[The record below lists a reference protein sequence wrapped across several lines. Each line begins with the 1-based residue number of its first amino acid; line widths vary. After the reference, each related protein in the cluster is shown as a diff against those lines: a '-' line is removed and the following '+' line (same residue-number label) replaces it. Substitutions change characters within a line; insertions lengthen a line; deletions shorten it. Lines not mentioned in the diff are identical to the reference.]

1 MEQMAAET
9 TLKAEVEDK
18 GVANIKAD
26 NPAWAR
32 EERFRRVNDSAEDKP
47 GETSG
52 DPKLQGNSPFPL
64 NESQRK
70 SLSSS
75 SGTTNDLTSPPKS
88 TMGVDCAD
96 IVLNCLFCRFH
107 NMIPILP
114 DCSQGLTN
122 HCWGSYRHV
131 DHTRE
136 SLHNDDDDS
145 CVELDCGLFGNCH
158 DASDCLELAMEVSE
172 ICYH

>member
-9 TLKAEVEDK
+9 TLKAEMEDK
-18 GVANIKAD
+18 GVANLKED

-32 EERFRRVNDSAEDKP
+32 EERFRNVNASAEDKQ

-52 DPKLQGNSPFPL
+52 DPKRRGDGLFAL

-70 SLSSS
+70 SLSPS

-107 NMIPILP
+107 DMIPILP
-114 DCSQGLTN
+114 DCCQGLTS
-122 HCWGSYRHV
+122 HCWPSYRHV
-131 DHTRE
+131 DHTGE
-136 SLHNDDDDS
+136 SLHSDDNDS

>member
-1 MEQMAAET
+1 
-9 TLKAEVEDK
+9 L
-18 GVANIKAD
+18 NY
-26 NPAWAR
+26 AWER
-32 EERFRRVNDSAEDKP
+32 EEKNSNFRMENRVSLRNLIYQAWKYSAWKKYHGKQLKKDN
-47 GETSG
+47 
-52 DPKLQGNSPFPL
+52 QGLMSIFPL
-64 NESQRK
+64 CPS
-70 SLSSS
+70 
-75 SGTTNDLTSPPKS
+75 
-88 TMGVDCAD
+88 VDCAD

-107 NMIPILP
+107 DMVSILP
-114 DCSQGLTN
+114 ECCQGLTN